1 MAIKRLSGRYSTLVA
16 NPRKKGAKRTAA
28 QKKAAEQIA
37 RLEKKLAETRKK
49 AREAADASAAKLAET
64 RLKEREKAARKGA
77 RVARSRAASARRSA
91 AAARREQRDRLGYS
105 VKAIPADASLVGYA
119 YPMRK
124 PHTSKSGKTTNRLV
138 GYATRGSLMKGRKP
152 PFAIIKQGGQVKLH
166 KNPSRRRKYARRNA
180 GLVIAGVPVVEM
192 VIGSAVTISVAA
204 ASQALIT
211 KYAGDKVPAFLQGIL
226 GEIATAGIAA
236 YAHGKLK
243 NPMHREI
250 AKYAFIGAVFQIIS
264 EKASP
269 MIVDGINKA
278 LPEDAQATSKSTE
291 ADPTKKGDGDGVF
304 GGYMPLNG
312 LYLSADS
319 GDFGVGGAYMQTN
332 GSHSADLGGL
342 GLFQGKSIYG

>member
-16 NPRKKGAKRTAA
+16 NPRKRGAKRTAT
-28 QKKAAEQIA
+28 QKKATEQIQA
-37 RLEKKLAETRKK
+37 LEAKLAKARRTAREAAAKSEEKLAAARKK
-49 AREAADASAAKLAET
+49 AREATD
-64 RLKEREKAARKGA
+64 RKGA
-77 RVARSRAASARRSA
+77 GVRRSRTKAASAILKA
-91 AAARREQRDRLGYS
+91 ERERLGYS

-119 YPMRK
+119 YPMK
-124 PHTSKSGKTTNRLV
+124 KQSTNKSGKTTNRLV
-138 GYATRGSLMKGRKP
+138 GYATRGGLLKGRKP
-152 PFAIIKQGGQVKLH
+152 PFAIIKQGGQVRLH
-166 KNPSRRRKYARRNA
+166 KNPRRSRKYARRNA
-180 GLVIAGVPVVEM
+180 GLVVAGVPVVEM
-192 VIGSAVTISVAA
+192 VIGSAATIAVGAVSE
-204 ASQALIT
+204 ALIK
-211 KYAGDKVPAFLQGIL
+211 KYAGDKVPAFLAGIV

-236 YAHGKLK
+236 FAHGKLK

-269 MIVDGINKA
+269 MIVDSINKM
-278 LPEDAQATSKSTE
+278 LPEDSKATAKSTE
-291 ADPTKKGDGDGVF
+291 ASDKKDGTVPGVY

-319 GDFGVGGAYMQTN
+319 GDYGVGGAYMQTN

>member
-16 NPRKKGAKRTAA
+16 NPRKRGAKRTAA
-28 QKKAAEQIA
+28 QKKAADQIA

-49 AREAADASAAKLAET
+49 AREAAAESAQKIAD
-64 RLKEREKAARKGA
+64 ARKKARDKAEAKGR
-77 RVARSRAASARRSA
+77 RVARSRAAAARRSA
-91 AAARREQRDRLGYS
+91 ADARSAQRDRLGYS
-105 VKAIPADASLVGYA
+105 VKAIPADASLVGYV

-166 KNPSRRRKYARRNA
+166 KNPRRRRKYARRNA
-180 GLVIAGVPVVEM
+180 GLVIAGVPVIEM
-192 VIGSAVTISVAA
+192 AIGSAATIAVGAVSE
-204 ASQALIT
+204 ALIT
-211 KYAGDKVPAFLQGIL
+211 KYAGDKVPAFLQGIV

-236 YAHGKLK
+236 FAHGKLK

-264 EKASP
+264 KKASP
-269 MIVDGINKA
+269 MIEEGVKKV
-278 LPEDAQATSKSTE
+278 LP
-291 ADPTKKGDGDGVF
+291 DGVQGVH

>member
-16 NPRKKGAKRTAA
+16 NPRKKGATRTAA
-28 QKKAAEQIA
+28 QKKAAEQIQK
-37 RLEKKLAETRKK
+37 LEQKLAETRRK
-49 AREAADASAAKLAET
+49 AREAAEASAAKLAEA
-64 RLKEREKAARKGA
+64 RRKAREKAARKGA
-77 RVARSRAASARRSA
+77 RVARSRSRAAKSAGVA
-91 AAARREQRDRLGYS
+91 QRKAQKASLGYS
-105 VKAIPADASLVGYA
+105 VKPIPGDASLVGYA
-119 YPMRK
+119 YPMRR
-124 PHTSKSGKTTNRLV
+124 PYTNSKGKTTNRLV

-166 KNPSRRRKYARRNA
+166 KNPRRRKAARRNA

-192 VIGSAVTISVAA
+192 AIGSAVTIAISS
-204 ASQALIT
+204 ASEALVK
-211 KYAGDKVPAFLQGIL
+211 KYAGDKVPESIQGIL

-236 YAHGKLK
+236 FAHGKLK

-250 AKYAFIGAVFQIIS
+250 AKYAFIGAVFQILS
-264 EKASP
+264 EKAGP
-269 MIVDGINKA
+269 MIVKGVNA
-278 LPEDAQATSKSTE
+278 VLPADAQATSKSTE
-291 ADPTKKGDGDGVF
+291 AAKDGEPVKGVH

>member
-16 NPRKKGAKRTAA
+16 NPRKRGATRTAA
-28 QKKAAEQIA
+28 QKKAAAQIA
-37 RLEKKLAETRKK
+37 QLEKKLAETRKK
-49 AREAADASAAKLAET
+49 AREAAAASAEKLAET
-64 RLKEREKAARKGA
+64 RRKAREKAARKGE
-77 RVARSRAASARRSA
+77 RVARSRAFAARRSA
-91 AAARREQRDRLGYS
+91 AATRKAQRERLGYS

-119 YPMRK
+119 YPMRQA
-124 PHTSKSGKTTNRLV
+124 HTSKSGKTTNRLV

-166 KNPSRRRKYARRNA
+166 KNPRRRKAARRNA

-192 VIGSAVTISVAA
+192 AIGSAATIAVGAVSE
-204 ASQALIT
+204 ALIK
-211 KYAGDKVPAFLQGIL
+211 KYAGDKVPAFLQGII

-236 YAHGKLK
+236 FAHGKLK

-278 LPEDAQATSKSTE
+278 LPADAQATSKSTE

>member
-16 NPRKKGAKRTAA
+16 NPRKKGATRTAA
-28 QKKAAEQIA
+28 QKKADERIA
-37 RLEKKLAETRKK
+37 LLEKKLKETRQEAIK
-49 AREAADASAAKLAET
+49 A
-64 RLKEREKAARKGA
+64 
-77 RVARSRAASARRSA
+77 A
-91 AAARREQRDRLGYS
+91 AAARDKAIAKGQRVASARAKASRRAAAATRRAQFDRLGYS
-105 VKAIPADASLVGYA
+105 VKEIPADASLVGYA
-119 YPMRK
+119 YPMRQQ
-124 PHTSKSGKTTNRLV
+124 HTSKSGKTTNRLV
-138 GYATRGSLMKGRKP
+138 GYATRGSLLKGRKP

-166 KNPSRRRKYARRNA
+166 KNPRRRKHARRNA
-180 GLVIAGVPVVEM
+180 GLVIAGVPVIEM
-192 VIGSAVTISVAA
+192 AIGSAATIAVGAVSE
-204 ASQALIT
+204 ALIT
-211 KYAGDKVPAFLQGIL
+211 KYAGDKVPAFLQGIV

-236 YAHGKLK
+236 FAHGKLK

-278 LPEDAQATSKSTE
+278 LPADAKATPKSTE
-291 ADPTKKGDGDGVF
+291 AAKKDGAG

>member
-16 NPRKKGAKRTAA
+16 NPRKRGAKRTAA
-28 QKKAAEQIA
+28 QKKAADQIQKLEQ
-37 RLEKKLAETRKK
+37 KLAETRRKASEAAAESAQKIADARKK
-49 AREAADASAAKLAET
+49 ARDKAEA
-64 RLKEREKAARKGA
+64 KG
-77 RVARSRAASARRSA
+77 RSVKRSRAAASRRSA
-91 AAARREQRDRLGYS
+91 AAARKAQRERLGYS

-119 YPMRK
+119 YPMRQ

-166 KNPSRRRKYARRNA
+166 KNPRRRKYARRNA

-192 VIGSAVTISVAA
+192 AIGSAVTIAVGAVSE
-204 ASQALIT
+204 ALIK
-211 KYAGDKVPAFLQGIL
+211 KYAGDKLPASLQGIV

-236 YAHGKLK
+236 FAHGKLK

-264 EKASP
+264 EKTSP
-269 MIVDGINKA
+269 MIVDAINKA
-278 LPEDAQATSKSTE
+278 LPADAQATAKSTE
-291 ADPTKKGDGDGVF
+291 ATDAKKGENEGVY

>member
-16 NPRKKGAKRTAA
+16 NPRKKGATRTAA
-28 QKKAAEQIA
+28 QKKAAEQIQK
-37 RLEKKLAETRKK
+37 LEQKLAETRRK
-49 AREAADASAAKLAET
+49 AREAAEASAAKLAEA
-64 RLKEREKAARKGA
+64 RRKAREKAARKGA
-77 RVARSRAASARRSA
+77 SVGRSRRA
-91 AAARREQRDRLGYS
+91 AAKRAGVAQRKAQKASLGYS
-105 VKAIPADASLVGYA
+105 VKDIPGDASLVGYA
-119 YPMRK
+119 YEMRR
-124 PHTSKSGKTTNRLV
+124 PYTNSKGKTTNRLV

-166 KNPSRRRKYARRNA
+166 KNPRRRKAARRNA

-192 VIGSAVTISVAA
+192 AIGSAATIAVGAVSE
-204 ASQALIT
+204 ALIK
-211 KYAGDKVPAFLQGIL
+211 KYAGDKVPTFLQSIV

-236 YAHGKLK
+236 FAHGKLK

-269 MIVDGINKA
+269 AIVDGINKI
-278 LPEDAQATSKSTE
+278 LPEDANATPKSTE
-291 ADPTKKGDGDGVF
+291 AAEKKDGENTGVY

>member
-16 NPRKKGAKRTAA
+16 NPRKRGATRTAA
-28 QKKAAEQIA
+28 QKKAAEQI
-37 RLEKKLAETRKK
+37 KKLEQKLADTRKK
-49 AREAADASAAKLAET
+49 AREAAAAAAEKLAESQ
-64 RLKEREKAARKGA
+64 RKAREKAEAKGR
-77 RVARSRAASARRSA
+77 RVGRSRAAASRRSA
-91 AAARREQRDRLGYS
+91 AATRKAQRERLGYS

-166 KNPSRRRKYARRNA
+166 KNPRRRRKYARRNA

-192 VIGSAVTISVAA
+192 AIGSAATIAVGAVSE
-204 ASQALIT
+204 ALIK
-211 KYAGDKVPAFLQGIL
+211 KYAGDKVPAFLQGIV

-236 YAHGKLK
+236 FAHGKLK

-278 LPEDAQATSKSTE
+278 LPADAQATSKSTE
-291 ADPTKKGDGDGVF
+291 ATDSKNGAG